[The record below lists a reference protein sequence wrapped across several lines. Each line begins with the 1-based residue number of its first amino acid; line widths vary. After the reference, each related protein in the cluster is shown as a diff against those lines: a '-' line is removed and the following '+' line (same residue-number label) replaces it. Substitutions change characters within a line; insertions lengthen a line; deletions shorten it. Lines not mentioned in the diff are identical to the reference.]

1 MGPAQYSPLY
11 MMMMGVDDDDED
23 DDGDE
28 PPREVV
34 QMMRSVHDDATKT
47 HGRVYTVGRP
57 L

>member
-1 MGPAQYSPLY
+1 
-11 MMMMGVDDDDED
+11 MMMGVDDDDED

>member
-1 MGPAQYSPLY
+1 MGPAQYNPLY
-11 MMMMGVDDDDED
+11 MMMMGVDDD
-23 DDGDE
+23 GDE
-28 PPREVV
+28 PPRV